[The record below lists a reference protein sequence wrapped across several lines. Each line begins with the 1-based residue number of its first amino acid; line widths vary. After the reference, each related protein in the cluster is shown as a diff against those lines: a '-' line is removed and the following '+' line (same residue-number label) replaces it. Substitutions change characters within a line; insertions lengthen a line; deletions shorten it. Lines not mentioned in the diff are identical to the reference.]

1 MATKPTKTID
11 ARNLAEWRKWLA
23 RHHKTESEVW
33 LVFYK
38 QHTGR
43 TMVSY
48 KDALDEALCFG
59 WIDSLVRRLDD
70 ARYARKFTPRKRDSR
85 WSDINRKRY
94 AELKA
99 EGRMQ
104 PAGTER
110 PPTDRAYGPRPSL
123 PLALPKY
130 IEAGLKA
137 HPLAWEHFEK
147 LAPSHRRHY
156 VGWIHIAKRRETKE
170 RRLKEAIK
178 LLSAGK
184 LLGLK

>member
-1 MATKPTKTID
+1 MPTKPLKTTE
-11 ARNLAEWRKWLA
+11 ARNLVAWRKWLT
-23 RHHKTESEVW
+23 RHHHTESEVW

-43 TMVSY
+43 TTVSY

-70 ARYARKFTPRKRDSR
+70 ARYARKFTPRKADSR

-94 AELKA
+94 EELKA
-99 EGRMQ
+99 AGRLK
-104 PAGTER
+104 ASGIER
-110 PPTDRAYGPRPSL
+110 APTARTLGPRPAL
-123 PLALPKY
+123 PAAIPKY

-137 HPLAWEHFEK
+137 HPSAWTFFER

-156 VGWIHIAKRRETKE
+156 VGWIHIAKRPETKE
-170 RRLKEAIK
+170 RRLKEAIR
-178 LLSAGK
+178 LLAEGR